1 MKRKQ
6 PVKHKNL
13 YILLAFLL
21 ITMALLIA
29 VTICCYIMKFQAK
42 KKLLLP
48 FDDANNKLKHI
59 LY

>member
-29 VTICCYIMKFQAK
+29 VTICCYIMKCQAK
-42 KKLLLP
+42 QKHLLP